1 MSAIWGIISW
11 GAPLPQTIKEQMQLP
26 FQKKCKIDRYSS
38 VQKDTVFMG
47 CGIQYLTDESLSEVL
62 PYTSGSPAFFMT
74 AGRTPFLAAASCLH
88 SGRHRDGTG
97 LLPLRDF
104 LSEIFPGTVFPG
116 GLRFCQEDSVSGSRS
131 DGFPLSLLLRIR
143 KTGVLFHSQFCD
155 SPSIS
160 GDS

>member
-62 PYTSGSPAFFMT
+62 PYTSGSPDFFMT
-74 AGRTPFLAAASCLH
+74 ADCLLDN
-88 SGRHRDGTG
+88 REE
-97 LLPLRDF
+97 L
-104 LSEIFPGTVFPG
+104 
-116 GLRFCQEDSVSGSRS
+116 
-131 DGFPLSLLLRIR
+131 LSLLQLPASTPDGTVMAQAYSRFGISCLKYFR
-143 KTGVLFHSQFCD
+143 GLFSLAVYDFAKKTLYLAADQMASRCLY
-155 SPSIS
+155 
-160 GDS
+160 